1 MKANQITAIG
11 VSIIAIGAIFGVA
24 TYLNKQREQRIINT
38 YYSCMSNV
46 TSSGRL
52 YGLQRE
58 NGAFFQARK
67 TLEGCLSR
75 YGITEP
81 DEYLIRQFL
90 Y

>member
-24 TYLNKQREQRIINT
+24 TYVNKQREQRIINT

-46 TSSGRL
+46 TTSGQL
-52 YGLQRE
+52 YVLQRRAGKFAE
-58 NGAFFQARK
+58 AKK
-67 TLEGCLSR
+67 TLESCLSR
-75 YGITEP
+75 YGITKP
-81 DEYLIRQFL
+81 NEYLIRQFQ